1 MSCLPASQAR
11 LTVEARLSQPAPPT
25 RCVNGKAPV
34 PKSGGERQGEGR
46 GDFLL
51 ASNSVEAVR
60 EGAQVGRSLGPG
72 EIVEII
78 ELPGNDRCFEC
89 AHASVATSPIVAHA
103 AAKPRA
109 HDASHCR
116 LPPDLGG
123 HGPPLAAQPQP
134 NPPRCEAL
142 LEDSPWVS
150 VTYGTLL
157 CIQCAGEHR
166 SLGVHVSFV
175 RSLTLDSLKPDEI
188 RALTLSGNAKMHAF
202 LSAETI
208 GVSLHVRPVLGHAR
222 PAPFHS
228 MHPRCARSRLTGYRC
243 RCGARCRSSCVT
255 TPRRPTS
262 TAAGS
267 KRCSTGL
274 NSPRRWCDSSRRPSE
289 PRICPRTRRWA

>member
-1 MSCLPASQAR
+1 MSTARPLCQSQAAR
-11 LTVEARLSQPAPPT
+11 GRARDGATFCSPPTVLRRSEKVRKWGGVLAPARSSRLSSCPATTDALSAPT
-25 RCVNGKAPV
+25 RQ
-34 PKSGGERQGEGR
+34 SR
-46 GDFLL
+46 
-51 ASNSVEAVR
+51 
-60 EGAQVGRSLGPG
+60 
-72 EIVEII
+72 
-78 ELPGNDRCFEC
+78 
-89 AHASVATSPIVAHA
+89 HPIVAHA

-109 HDASHCR
+109 HDASRCR

-123 HGPPLAAQPQP
+123 HGSPLAAQPQP

-202 LSAETI
+202 LAAETI
-208 GVSLHVRPVLGHAR
+208 GVSLHVRPVVGHAR